1 LKDIDV
7 IKRVFRSYIKKYIP
21 ELSLTFIFIL
31 ITSAATAATAWLLD
45 PAIKE
50 IFENKNKLM
59 LYVIPVAIVI
69 AFTIKALSIFLTR
82 IITIKVATKICSNI
96 SSIMAEKLITSDTL
110 YITGKHSGKFISHF
124 TWDLGV
130 IFSTL
135 TGTVV
140 SLVKESITLIF
151 LIALLFYHDWQLALV
166 AMIMIPITAFF
177 SKNLGKKMGKRTL
190 DSAEKTDKFLKFLSE
205 LIKGSLLI
213 KIYQKEHDEIKNIN
227 QVIEDQWKANRK
239 TQQTFLGAAPVMET
253 ISAVAIAIVVFF
265 AGYRSFQGALSL
277 GQFVSFLAALML
289 AYQPVRALA
298 GLNIGIKSGLV
309 AVRRTYEIIDRIN
322 LVKEESHLP
331 ELKINRGNIEF
342 IDINFSYPNN
352 VQALKGVNGRINGGE
367 KVGFVGISGS
377 GKTTL
382 LNLIPRFFHL
392 SKGKIIIDDQNINE
406 VKLSSLRKKISL
418 VSQDIILFDDTV
430 LKNLTYGYEKASKE
444 DILQACKNSA
454 SQEFIEKLPEK
465 YETIIGENGVRL
477 SGGQKQRISI
487 ARAILKNAP
496 IILLDEATSSLD
508 SESEKVIHDAIENLT
523 KNKTTIII
531 AHRLA
536 TIKNCNKIFL
546 FDKGKIIDSGTHN
559 ELIDRSKIYS
569 SLYEKQIL
577 N

>member
-1 LKDIDV
+1 MKDIDV
-7 IKRVFRSYIKKYIP
+7 IKRVFRTHIKKYIP

-59 LYVIPVAIVI
+59 LYVIPVAIVL
-69 AFTIKALSIFLTR
+69 AFTIKALSIFITR

-135 TGTVV
+135 TGVVV

-151 LIALLFYHDWQLALV
+151 LLGLLFYHDWQLALV

-190 DSAEKTDKFLKFLSE
+190 DSAEKTDKFVKFLSE
-205 LIKGSLLI
+205 IIKGSLLI

-352 VQALKGVNGRINGGE
+352 VQALKGVNGKINGGE
-367 KVGFVGISGS
+367 KVGFVGVSGS

>member
-1 LKDIDV
+1 MKDIDV
-7 IKRVFRSYIKKYIP
+7 IKRVFRTHIKKYIP

-59 LYVIPVAIVI
+59 LYVIPVAIVL
-69 AFTIKALSIFLTR
+69 AFTIKALSIFITR

-124 TWDLGV
+124 TWDLGI

-151 LIALLFYHDWQLALV
+151 LLGLLFYHDWQLALV

-190 DSAEKTDKFLKFLSE
+190 DSAEKTDKFVKFLSE
-205 LIKGSLLI
+205 IIKGSLLI

-227 QVIEDQWKANRK
+227 KVIEDQWKANRK

-253 ISAVAIAIVVFF
+253 ISAIAIAIVVFF

-331 ELKINRGNIEF
+331 ELKINKGNIEF

-352 VQALKGVNGRINGGE
+352 VQALKGVNGKINGGE
-367 KVGFVGISGS
+367 KVGFVGVSGS

>member
-1 LKDIDV
+1 MKDIDV
-7 IKRVFRSYIKKYIP
+7 IKRVFKTHIKKYIP

-31 ITSAATAATAWLLD
+31 ITSAATAATAWILD

-59 LYVIPVAIVI
+59 LYVIPIAIVL
-69 AFTIKALSIFLTR
+69 AFAIKALSTFITK
-82 IITIKVATKICSNI
+82 IITIKVATKVCSNI
-96 SSIMAEKLITSDTL
+96 SYKMAEKLITSDTL
-110 YITGKHSGKFISHF
+110 YITGKHSGKFISNF
-124 TWDLGV
+124 TWDLV
-130 IFSTL
+130 IIFNTL
-135 TGTVV
+135 TNSVV
-140 SLVKESITLIF
+140 SLVKESITLVF
-151 LIALLFYHDWQLALV
+151 LLGLLFYHDWQLALV
-166 AMIMIPITAFF
+166 AITMIPITAFF
-177 SKNLGKKMGKRTL
+177 SKNLGKKVGKRTL
-190 DSAEKTDKFLKFLSE
+190 DSAEKTDKFIKFLSE
-205 LIKGSLLI
+205 IIKGSSLI
-213 KIYQKEHDEIKNIN
+213 KIYQKEDDEIKNIN
-227 QVIEDQWKANRK
+227 QIIEDQWKAKRK
-239 TQQTFLGAAPVMET
+239 TEQTFLGATPVMET
-253 ISAVAIAIVVFF
+253 ISAIAIAIVVFF
-265 AGYRSFQGALSL
+265 AGFRSFQGALSL

-454 SQEFIEKLPEK
+454 SQEFIEKLPKK

-477 SGGQKQRISI
+477 SGGQKQRISV
-487 ARAILKNAP
+487 ARAILKNAS
-496 IILLDEATSSLD
+496 IVLLDEATSSLD
-508 SESEKVIHDAIENLT
+508 SESEKVIYDAIEKLT

-531 AHRLA
+531 AHRLS
-536 TIKNCNKIFL
+536 TIKNCNQIFL
-546 FDKGKIIDSGTHN
+546 FDKGKIIDSGKHN

>member
-1 LKDIDV
+1 MKDIDV
-7 IKRVFRSYIKKYIP
+7 IKRVFRTHIKKYIP

-59 LYVIPVAIVI
+59 LYVIPVAIVL
-69 AFTIKALSIFLTR
+69 AFTIKALSIFITR

-124 TWDLGV
+124 TWDLGI

-151 LIALLFYHDWQLALV
+151 LLGLLFYHDWQLALV
-166 AMIMIPITAFF
+166 AMIMIPVTAFF

-190 DSAEKTDKFLKFLSE
+190 DSAEKTDKFVKFLSE
-205 LIKGSLLI
+205 IIKGSLLI

-253 ISAVAIAIVVFF
+253 ISAIAIAIVVFF

-298 GLNIGIKSGLV
+298 GINIGIKSGLV

-331 ELKINRGNIEF
+331 ELKINKGNIEF

-352 VQALKGVNGRINGGE
+352 VQALKGVNGKINGGE
-367 KVGFVGISGS
+367 KVGFVGVSGS

-444 DILQACKNSA
+444 EILQACKNSA

>member
-7 IKRVFRSYIKKYIP
+7 IKRVFRNHIKRYIP
-21 ELSLTFIFIL
+21 ELSLTLIFIL
-31 ITSAATAATAWLLD
+31 ITSAATTTTAWLLD

-50 IFENKNKLM
+50 IFENKNKFM
-59 LYVIPVAIVI
+59 LYAIPVAIVL
-69 AFTIKALSIFLTR
+69 AFTIKALSIFVTR

-96 SSIMAEKLITSDTL
+96 SSLMAEKLITSDTL
-110 YITGKHSGKFISHF
+110 YITGKHSGNFISRF
-124 TWDLGV
+124 TWDLALIFDILTGV
-130 IFSTL
+130 I
-135 TGTVV
+135 V
-140 SLVKESITLIF
+140 SLVKESITLVF
-151 LIALLFYHDWQLALV
+151 LIALLFYHDWQLAVV
-166 AMIMIPITAFF
+166 AITMIPITVLF
-177 SKNLGKKMGKRTL
+177 SKNLGKKIGKRTL
-190 DSAEKTDKFLKFLSE
+190 DYAEKTDRFVKFLSE
-205 LIKGSLLI
+205 LIKGSSLI
-213 KIYQKEHDEIKNIN
+213 KIYQKENDEIKNIN
-227 QVIEDQWKANRK
+227 QIIQDQWKASRK
-239 TQQTFLGAAPVMET
+239 HKQTFLGAAPVMEI
-253 ISAVAIAIVVFF
+253 ISAIAIAVVVFF
-265 AGYRSFQGALSL
+265 AGYRSLQGALSL

-298 GLNIGIKSGLV
+298 GINLGLKSGII
-309 AVRRTYEIIDRIN
+309 AVKRTYEIIDRIN
-322 LVKEESHLP
+322 LVKEEPHFP
-331 ELKINRGNIEF
+331 ELTINKGNIEF
-342 IDINFSYPNN
+342 ININFSYPNN
-352 VQALKGVNGRINGGE
+352 VQALKGISGKINGGD
-367 KVGFVGISGS
+367 KIGFVGVSGS

-392 SKGKIIIDDQNINE
+392 SKGKILIDDQNINE

-430 LKNLTYGYEKASKE
+430 LKNLTYGFEKASQE
-444 DILQACKNSA
+444 EIIQACKNSA
-454 SQEFIEKLPEK
+454 SHNFIEKLPEK

>member
-135 TGTVV
+135 TGVVV

-190 DSAEKTDKFLKFLSE
+190 DSAEKTDRFVKFLSE
-205 LIKGSLLI
+205 IIKGSLLI

-227 QVIEDQWKANRK
+227 QVIEDQWKAHRK

-253 ISAVAIAIVVFF
+253 ISAIAIAIVVFF

-277 GQFVSFLAALML
+277 GEFVSFLAALML

-352 VQALKGVNGRINGGE
+352 VQALKGVNGSINGGE
-367 KVGFVGISGS
+367 KVGFVGVSGS

-406 VKLSSLRKKISL
+406 VRLGSLRNKISL

>member
-1 LKDIDV
+1 LKDIDAIRRV
-7 IKRVFRSYIKKYIP
+7 LQTQIKQYTP
-21 ELSLTFIFIL
+21 ELSLAFIFII
-31 ITSAATAATAWLLD
+31 ITSAATAATAWLLE

-59 LYVIPVAIVI
+59 LYIIPIAIVL
-69 AFTIKALSIFLTR
+69 AFTIKALSVFITR
-82 IITIKVATKICSNI
+82 VITIKVATKICSNI
-96 SSIMAEKLITSDTL
+96 SFLMAKKLITSDTL
-110 YITGKHSGKFISHF
+110 YITGKHSGKFISLF
-124 TWDLGV
+124 TWDLAM
-130 IFSTL
+130 IFDTL
-135 TGTVV
+135 TSVV
-140 SLVKESITLIF
+140 VNLVKESITLIF
-151 LIALLFYHDWQLALV
+151 LLGLLFYHDWQLALI
-166 AMIMIPITAFF
+166 AITMIPLTVFF
-177 SKNLGKKMGKRTL
+177 SKRLGKKIGKKTS
-190 DSAEKTDKFLKFLSE
+190 DYAEKTDKFVKFLSE

-213 KIYQKEHDEIKNIN
+213 KIYQKENDEIKNIYK
-227 QVIEDQWKANRK
+227 VIQDQWKASRRQK
-239 TQQTFLGAAPVMET
+239 QVFLGSSPIMET
-253 ISAVAIAIVVFF
+253 ISAIAIAIVVFF
-265 AGYRSFQGALSL
+265 AGYRSLQGVLSL

-298 GLNIGIKSGLV
+298 GINIGLKAGLV

-322 LVKEESHLP
+322 LVKEESHFP
-331 ELKINRGNIEF
+331 ELNIKKGNIEF

-352 VQALKGVNGRINGGE
+352 VKALKGINGRINGGE
-367 KVGFVGISGS
+367 KVGFVGVSGS

-392 SKGKIIIDDQNINE
+392 SEGKIIIDEQNINE
-406 VKLSSLRKKISL
+406 VRLNSLRKKISL

-444 DILQACKNSA
+444 EILQACKNSA
-454 SQEFIEKLPEK
+454 SQEFIEKLPDK
-465 YETIIGENGVRL
+465 YETIIGENGIRL

-508 SESEKVIHDAIENLT
+508 SESEKVIHDAIDNLT

-546 FDKGKIIDSGTHN
+546 FDKGRIIDSGTHN

>member
-7 IKRVFRSYIKKYIP
+7 IKRVFRTHVKKYIP

-59 LYVIPVAIVI
+59 LYVIPVAIVL
-69 AFTIKALSIFLTR
+69 AFTIKALSIFITR
-82 IITIKVATKICSNI
+82 IITIKVATKICSSI

-124 TWDLGV
+124 TWDLG
-130 IFSTL
+130 IIYSTL
-135 TGTVV
+135 TGVVV
-140 SLVKESITLIF
+140 SLVKESITLVF
-151 LIALLFYHDWQLALV
+151 LLGLLFYHDWQLALV
-166 AMIMIPITAFF
+166 AMIMIPVTAFF

-190 DSAEKTDKFLKFLSE
+190 DSAEKTDRFVKFLSE
-205 LIKGSLLI
+205 IIKGSLLI

-227 QVIEDQWKANRK
+227 KVIEDQWKATRK

-253 ISAVAIAIVVFF
+253 ISAIAIAIVVFF

-352 VQALKGVNGRINGGE
+352 VQALKGVNGSINGGE
-367 KVGFVGISGS
+367 KVGFVGVSGS

-406 VKLSSLRKKISL
+406 VRLGSLRNKISL

-430 LKNLTYGYEKASKE
+430 LKNLTYGYEKTSKE

>member
-7 IKRVFRSYIKKYIP
+7 IKRVFRTNIKKYIP
-21 ELSLTFIFIL
+21 ELLLTFFFIL
-31 ITSAATAATAWLLD
+31 ITSASTAATAWLLD

-50 IFENKNKLM
+50 IFENKNRLM
-59 LYVIPVAIVI
+59 LYLIPVAIVI
-69 AFTIKALSIFLTR
+69 AFMIKAFSIFITR

-124 TWDLGV
+124 TWDINN
-130 IFSTL
+130 IFSAL

-140 SLVKESITLIF
+140 SLAKESITLIF
-151 LIALLFYHDWQLALV
+151 LLGLLFYHDWQLALV
-166 AMIMIPITAFF
+166 AIIMIPITVFF
-177 SKNLGKKMGKRTL
+177 SKNLGKKVGKRTL

-205 LIKGSLLI
+205 IIKGSSLI
-213 KIYQKEHDEIKNIN
+213 KIYQKEQDEIKNIN

-253 ISAVAIAIVVFF
+253 LSAIAIAIVVFF
-265 AGYRSFQGALSL
+265 AGYRSFQGVLTL
-277 GQFVSFLAALML
+277 GQFISFLAALML

-298 GLNIGIKSGLV
+298 GINIGIKSGLV

-322 LVKEESHLP
+322 MVKEESNFP
-331 ELKINRGNIEF
+331 DLKINKGNIEF

-352 VQALKGVNGRINGGE
+352 VQALKGVNGKILGGE
-367 KVGFVGISGS
+367 KVGFVGVSGS

-392 SKGKIIIDDQNINE
+392 SKGKIIVDDQNINE

-418 VSQDIILFDDTV
+418 VSQDIILFDDTI
-430 LKNLTYGYEKASKE
+430 LKNLTYGNEKASKE
-444 DILQACKNSA
+444 EILQACKNSA
-454 SQEFIEKLPEK
+454 SQEFIEKLPQK

-487 ARAILKNAP
+487 ARAILKNAS

-559 ELIDRSKIYS
+559 ELINKSKIYS

>member
-7 IKRVFRSYIKKYIP
+7 IKRVFRTHIKKYIP

-59 LYVIPVAIVI
+59 LYVIPVAIVL

-82 IITIKVATKICSNI
+82 IITIKVASKICSDI
-96 SSIMAEKLITSDTL
+96 SSLMAEKLITSDTL

-124 TWDLGV
+124 TWDISN
-130 IFSTL
+130 IFSAL

-140 SLVKESITLIF
+140 SLAKESITLIF
-151 LIALLFYHDWQLALV
+151 LLGLLFYHDWQLAFIAV
-166 AMIMIPITAFF
+166 IMIPITAFF

-205 LIKGSLLI
+205 IIKGSLLI
-213 KIYQKEHDEIKNIN
+213 KIYQKEYDEIKNIN
-227 QVIEDQWKANRK
+227 KVIEDQWKANRK
-239 TQQTFLGAAPVMET
+239 TQQTFLGSAPVMEG
-253 ISAVAIAIVVFF
+253 ISAIAIAIVVFF

-298 GLNIGIKSGLV
+298 GINIGIKSGLV

-322 LVKEESHLP
+322 MVKEEP
-331 ELKINRGNIEF
+331 NFPDLKINKGNIEF

-352 VQALKGVNGRINGGE
+352 VQALKGVNGKIFGGE
-367 KVGFVGISGS
+367 KVGFVGVSGS

-392 SKGKIIIDDQNINE
+392 SMGKIIIDDQNINE

>member
-1 LKDIDV
+1 LKDIDI
-7 IKRVFRSYIKKYIP
+7 IKRVFRTHIKKYIP

-31 ITSAATAATAWLLD
+31 ITSTATAATAWLLD

-50 IFENKNKLM
+50 IFENKNKFM
-59 LYVIPVAIVI
+59 LYVIPMAIVL
-69 AFTIKALSIFLTR
+69 AFTVKSLSIFLTR
-82 IITIKVATKICSNI
+82 IITIKVATKICTNI
-96 SSIMAEKLITSDTL
+96 SSIMAEKIITSDTL
-110 YITGKHSGKFISHF
+110 YIANKHSGKFISHF
-124 TWDLGV
+124 TWDIGI
-130 IFSTL
+130 IFNTL
-135 TGTVV
+135 TGSVV
-140 SLVKESITLIF
+140 SLVKEGFTLIF
-151 LIALLFYHDWQLALV
+151 LLGLLFYHDWQLALIAV
-166 AMIMIPITAFF
+166 IMIPITAFF
-177 SKNLGKKMGKRTL
+177 SKSLGKKMGKRTL
-190 DSAEKTDKFLKFLSE
+190 DYAEKTDRFVKFLSE
-205 LIKGSLLI
+205 IIKGSSLV
-213 KIYQKEHDEIKNIN
+213 KIYQKEQEEIKNIN
-227 QVIEDQWKANRK
+227 QIIEDQWKANRK
-239 TQQTFLGAAPVMET
+239 TQQTFLGAAPVMEI
-253 ISAVAIAIVVFF
+253 ISAIAIAIVVFF
-265 AGYRSFQGALSL
+265 AGYRNFQGALTL

-298 GLNIGIKSGLV
+298 GLNIGIKTGLV

-322 LVKEESHLP
+322 LVKEDSHLP
-331 ELKINRGNIEF
+331 ELKINKGNIEF

-352 VQALKGVNGRINGGE
+352 VQALKEVNGKINGGE
-367 KVGFVGISGS
+367 KVGFIGVSGS

-454 SQEFIEKLPEK
+454 SQEFIEKLPER

-508 SESEKVIHDAIENLT
+508 SESEKVIHDAIENLI

-559 ELIDRSKIYS
+559 ELINRSKIYN